1 MEKEKTCKI
10 VFSDIDGTLLT
21 SDGQI
26 TEGTKEMILNLENK
40 GIPFILTSAR
50 SPEGVRVIKRMLGN
64 HAPIIAFCGGLI
76 LDDDGN
82 EIYSKMIPLKRALEL
97 KAMLDK
103 DFPAVACNTFGGEK
117 WIVDDRDDWR
127 EQREEKIVGFPAEIG
142 AIKDIFEK
150 EGGIHKFLLMGDPDV
165 MTKLAAV
172 LARDFSDLQS
182 AASNPEYLEITAAG
196 VEKLEGLKTL
206 CGKLGISPEEAA
218 AFGDGESDL
227 SMMRAAGFG
236 VAMGNAPENVRRR
249 APMVIGKNDEE
260 GLLKRLK
267 EIFKD

>member
-1 MEKEKTCKI
+1 MKKEKTCKI

-97 KAMLDK
+97 K
-103 DFPAVACNTFGGEK
+103 
-117 WIVDDRDDWR
+117 DR
-127 EQREEKIVGFPAEIG
+127 KSV
-142 AIKDIFEK
+142 
-150 EGGIHKFLLMGDPDV
+150 V
-165 MTKLAAV
+165 
-172 LARDFSDLQS
+172 
-182 AASNPEYLEITAAG
+182 
-196 VEKLEGLKTL
+196 
-206 CGKLGISPEEAA
+206 
-218 AFGDGESDL
+218 
-227 SMMRAAGFG
+227 
-236 VAMGNAPENVRRR
+236 
-249 APMVIGKNDEE
+249 
-260 GLLKRLK
+260 
-267 EIFKD
+267 

>member
-1 MEKEKTCKI
+1 MKKEKACKI

-64 HAPIIAFCGGLI
+64 HAPIIAFCGGL
-76 LDDDGN
+76 
-82 EIYSKMIPLKRALEL
+82 EL

-142 AIKDIFEK
+142 SIKDTFET

-196 VEKLEGLKTL
+196 VEKSEGLKTL

>member
-1 MEKEKTCKI
+1 MI
-10 VFSDIDGTLLT
+10 RLIASDIDGTLLT

-103 DFPAVACNTFGGEK
+103 DFPAPDSNLHPILCN
-117 WIVDDRDDWR
+117 RNA
-127 EQREEKIVGFPAEIG
+127 PANKSNN
-142 AIKDIFEK
+142 A
-150 EGGIHKFLLMGDPDV
+150 DPG
-165 MTKLAAV
+165 T
-172 LARDFSDLQS
+172 
-182 AASNPEYLEITAAG
+182 I
-196 VEKLEGLKTL
+196 
-206 CGKLGISPEEAA
+206 
-218 AFGDGESDL
+218 GES
-227 SMMRAAGFG
+227 S
-236 VAMGNAPENVRRR
+236 
-249 APMVIGKNDEE
+249 GKKRSWDFRLKLD
-260 GLLKRLK
+260 LLKIHLK
-267 EIFKD
+267 QKAEFINFSSWEIRT

>member
-1 MEKEKTCKI
+1 MEKDKTCKI

-26 TEGTKEMILNLENK
+26 TEGTKEMILNLEKK

-50 SPEGVRVIKRMLGN
+50 SPEGVRVIKRMMGN

-117 WIVDDRDDWR
+117 W
-127 EQREEKIVGFPAEIG
+127 
-142 AIKDIFEK
+142 
-150 EGGIHKFLLMGDPDV
+150 
-165 MTKLAAV
+165 MTGT
-172 LARDFSDLQS
+172 
-182 AASNPEYLEITAAG
+182 I
-196 VEKLEGLKTL
+196 
-206 CGKLGISPEEAA
+206 
-218 AFGDGESDL
+218 GES
-227 SMMRAAGFG
+227 S
-236 VAMGNAPENVRRR
+236 
-249 APMVIGKNDEE
+249 GKRKSWDFRLKLD
-260 GLLKRLK
+260 LLKIHLK
-267 EIFKD
+267 QKAEFINFSSWEIRT

>member
-1 MEKEKTCKI
+1 MKKEKTCKI

-26 TEGTKEMILNLENK
+26 TEGTKEMILNLEKK

-127 EQREEKIVGFPAEIG
+127 EQREEKIVGFPA
-142 AIKDIFEK
+142 D
-150 EGGIHKFLLMGDPDV
+150 
-165 MTKLAAV
+165 
-172 LARDFSDLQS
+172 
-182 AASNPEYLEITAAG
+182 
-196 VEKLEGLKTL
+196 
-206 CGKLGISPEEAA
+206 
-218 AFGDGESDL
+218 
-227 SMMRAAGFG
+227 
-236 VAMGNAPENVRRR
+236 
-249 APMVIGKNDEE
+249 
-260 GLLKRLK
+260 LLKIHLK
-267 EIFKD
+267 QKAEFINFSSWEIRT

>member
-76 LDDDGN
+76 LDNDGH

-103 DFPAVACNTFGGEK
+103 DFPAVACNTFGGE
-117 WIVDDRDDWR
+117 
-127 EQREEKIVGFPAEIG
+127 
-142 AIKDIFEK
+142 
-150 EGGIHKFLLMGDPDV
+150 
-165 MTKLAAV
+165 
-172 LARDFSDLQS
+172 
-182 AASNPEYLEITAAG
+182 
-196 VEKLEGLKTL
+196 
-206 CGKLGISPEEAA
+206 
-218 AFGDGESDL
+218 SDL
-227 SMMRAAGFG
+227 SMMHAAGFG
-236 VAMGNAPENVRRR
+236 AAMGNAPENVRRR

>member
-1 MEKEKTCKI
+1 MKKEKACKI

-82 EIYSKMIPLKRALEL
+82 EIYSKRIPLKRALEL

-117 WIVDDRDDWR
+117 WIVDDRDDWSSGKR
-127 EQREEKIVGFPAEIG
+127 KSWDFR
-142 AIKDIFEK
+142 
-150 EGGIHKFLLMGDPDV
+150 L
-165 MTKLAAV
+165 KL
-172 LARDFSDLQS
+172 D
-182 AASNPEYLEITAAG
+182 
-196 VEKLEGLKTL
+196 
-206 CGKLGISPEEAA
+206 
-218 AFGDGESDL
+218 
-227 SMMRAAGFG
+227 
-236 VAMGNAPENVRRR
+236 
-249 APMVIGKNDEE
+249 
-260 GLLKRLK
+260 LLKIHLK
-267 EIFKD
+267 QKAEFINFSSWEIRT

>member
-1 MEKEKTCKI
+1 
-10 VFSDIDGTLLT
+10 
-21 SDGQI
+21 
-26 TEGTKEMILNLENK
+26 MILNLENK

-142 AIKDIFEK
+142 AIKDIFET

-172 LARDFSDLQS
+172 LARDFSNFSRGIQPGISGDHGS
-182 AASNPEYLEITAAG
+182 GRGKVGRFED
-196 VEKLEGLKTL
+196 L

-227 SMMRAAGFG
+227 SMMHAAGFG
-236 VAMGNAPENVRRR
+236 AAMGNAPENVRRR